1 MKPFKDFV
9 QNTKDDTVYILVSII
24 IITISSLCK
33 SVIGNKLSRIIILLG
48 VFLLGYS
55 LTLYLKHIK
64 SFYINNPNFY
74 QDNSSIIYKKNIYA
88 SCGVCVLIVILLLYS
103 TYTVFF

>member
-9 QNTKDDTVYILVSII
+9 ENTKNDTVYILVSII
-24 IITISSLCK
+24 IITVSSLCK
-33 SVIGNKLSRIIILLG
+33 SAIGNKLSRIIILFG
-48 VFLLGYS
+48 VFLLAYS

-74 QDNSSIIYKKNIYA
+74 QDSSSYIYRKNIYA
-88 SCGVCVLIVILLLYS
+88 SCGVCFLIVILLLYS

>member
-9 QNTKDDTVYILVSII
+9 QNTKDDTVYILASII
-24 IITISSLCK
+24 LITVSSLCK
-33 SVIGNKLSRIIILLG
+33 SAIGNKLSRIIILLG
-48 VFLLGYS
+48 VFLLAYS

-64 SFYINNPNFY
+64 SFYINNSNFF
-74 QDNSSIIYKKNIYA
+74 QDNNSLIYRKNIYA
-88 SCGVCVLIVILLLYS
+88 SCGVCVLIVLLLLYS

>member
-24 IITISSLCK
+24 IITVSSLCK
-33 SVIGNKLSRIIILLG
+33 SAIGNKLSRIIILLG

-64 SFYINNPNFY
+64 SFYVNNPNFF
-74 QDNSSIIYKKNIYA
+74 QDNSSHIYRKNIYA
-88 SCGVCVLIVILLLYS
+88 SCGVCILIVILLLYS